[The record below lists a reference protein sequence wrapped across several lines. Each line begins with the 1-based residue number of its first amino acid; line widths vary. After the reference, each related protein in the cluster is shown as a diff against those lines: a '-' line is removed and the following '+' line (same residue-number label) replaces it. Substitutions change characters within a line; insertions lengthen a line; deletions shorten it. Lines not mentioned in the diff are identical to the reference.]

1 MGLPFILCFLA
12 DLVLL
17 GRPFFFSTRMNSKVD
32 SLSEIIDTVFW
43 QAYFFSVFILML
55 ILLSCTSFVLETIP
69 ILCCGRY
76 DSVWN
81 NIEVV
86 CVSAFTFEYL
96 SRLLVVPT
104 FMNNEGRLASS
115 ERTGPTAEILAR
127 LRFLFRPLNAI
138 DLTAILPY
146 YIQLML
152 PNGNGASGTSFLRI
166 IRLARVFRLF
176 KLSKYSE
183 GMWLLSATLMRSW
196 RALSMLLFFMLISVI
211 LFSSVMYYV
220 ERGDFFYCTMDA
232 ARQNLCR
239 IEDVVTFDPTVG
251 QGLEQC
257 RQMVQDAL
265 GISLDCCD
273 GQAWYAWPPLD
284 QNGDGCID
292 KSKFESI
299 LLTAWWCVVT
309 MTTVGYGDVVPVTA
323 GGQLIAV
330 LTMLSGILLLALPI
344 TVIGSNFNIEY
355 ERSEAEQRMHEQLEW
370 AEKSKSQKVTPLEE
384 REASVPQDE
393 IIATPS
399 SNLPGNGSM
408 ATPTPMKQ
416 RRSLM
421 SSSWREES
429 RPGADSNSAGTQRI
443 LLATV
448 ERLMAEHRE
457 MILRKADEMIKEHV
471 KEIAREVVARNRE
484 KKHGTGNGTDP
495 TS

>member
-1 MGLPFILCFLA
+1 MTQLACTEHVALLHVDFCNFILECDVLCGAWGFFLLYHGCGKA
-12 DLVLL
+12 KPVQVRYLCQRLCMAFHL
-17 GRPFFFSTRMNSKVD
+17 TRFD
-32 SLSEIIDTVFW
+32 
-43 QAYFFSVFILML
+43 
-55 ILLSCTSFVLETIP
+55 
-69 ILCCGRY
+69 
-76 DSVWN
+76 
-81 NIEVV
+81 
-86 CVSAFTFEYL
+86 
-96 SRLLVVPT
+96 
-104 FMNNEGRLASS
+104 
-115 ERTGPTAEILAR
+115 
-127 LRFLFRPLNAI
+127 
-138 DLTAILPY
+138 
-146 YIQLML
+146 
-152 PNGNGASGTSFLRI
+152 
-166 IRLARVFRLF
+166 
-176 KLSKYSE
+176 
-183 GMWLLSATLMRSW
+183 
-196 RALSMLLFFMLISVI
+196 
-211 LFSSVMYYV
+211 
-220 ERGDFFYCTMDA
+220 DF
-232 ARQNLCR
+232 R

-429 RPGADSNSAGTQRI
+429 RPGADSVRQSA
-443 LLATV
+443 
-448 ERLMAEHRE
+448 
-457 MILRKADEMIKEHV
+457 LRC
-471 KEIAREVVARNRE
+471 
-484 KKHGTGNGTDP
+484 
-495 TS
+495 